1 MTWPVLDQRRDA
13 ERPKGGR
20 KVRRFTR
27 FVDYGLMFDSRRS
40 FSLEYDLLVHRK
52 KIPKIVAVP
61 TSRSA
66 SVFYPLAL

>member
-13 ERPKGGR
+13 ERPKGDR

-52 KIPKIVAVP
+52 KNP
-61 TSRSA
+61 
-66 SVFYPLAL
+66 